1 MDAASQPERFYA
13 GEFRHSID
21 EKNRITIPSR
31 WRRDRPEDFIL
42 LPEATHQFL
51 LVMSPK
57 EFAKMGSAAE
67 TNETVSARDRRVFL
81 RQLHSR
87 AQHASADRQGRLVL
101 PDELCQKVG
110 LKNEVAL
117 VGNRGR
123 FEIWNLQRWKRAHEE
138 ETATYQHVAKDVGFS
153 PDVAPTGHQSTLV
166 RASCMARDQSKR
178 VRRGRRSSRRFF
190 LSSSG
195 APERS
200 LRATEAKCRLAHRR
214 GCILRRRAY

>member
-1 MDAASQPERFYA
+1 MVKGGVKWSKVGYDSTRHMDADSQPDRFYA

-31 WRRDRPEDFIL
+31 WRRDGPEEFIL

-57 EFAKMGSAAE
+57 EFAKMSSVAE
-67 TNETVSARDRRVFL
+67 SNQNVSARDRRVFL

-87 AQHASADRQGRLVL
+87 AQHAAADRQGRLVL
-101 PDELCQKVG
+101 PDDVCQKVG
-110 LKNEVAL
+110 LKSEVAL

-138 ETATYQHVAKDVGFS
+138 ETTTYQHVAKEIG
-153 PDVAPTGHQSTLV
+153 L
-166 RASCMARDQSKR
+166 
-178 VRRGRRSSRRFF
+178 
-190 LSSSG
+190 
-195 APERS
+195 
-200 LRATEAKCRLAHRR
+200 
-214 GCILRRRAY
+214 